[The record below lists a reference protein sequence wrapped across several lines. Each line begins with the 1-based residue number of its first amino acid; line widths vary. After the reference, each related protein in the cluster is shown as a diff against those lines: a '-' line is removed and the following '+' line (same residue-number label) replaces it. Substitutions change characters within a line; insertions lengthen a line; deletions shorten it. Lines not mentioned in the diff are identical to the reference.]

1 MSEEEMEFSEDDFN
15 YTDKQIT
22 ISVRTIGIPENLP
35 KNGVILDLKGILNIY
50 SANPLK
56 GVLANLINAGKTK
69 IYVYMKQLDNI
80 DSSGLGG
87 LIAVQTKLLKING
100 VLKVVEPS
108 DKARSVLKLTNLES
122 YFHMND
128 IFVPQVNIIMPHLL
142 PE

>member
-15 YTDKQIT
+15 YADKQIT

-35 KNGVILDLKGILNIY
+35 KNGEILDLKGILNIY

-56 GVLANLINAGKTK
+56 AVLANLINSGKTK
-69 IYVYMKQLDNI
+69 IYIYMKHLDNI

-128 IFVPQVNIIMPHLL
+128 IFVP
-142 PE
+142 

>member
-128 IFVPQVNIIMPHLL
+128 IFVPQVNIIMPHQ
-142 PE
+142 

>member
-122 YFHMND
+122 YFPMND
-128 IFVPQVNIIMPHLL
+128 IFVP
-142 PE
+142 

>member
-15 YTDKQIT
+15 YADKQIT

-128 IFVPQVNIIMPHLL
+128 IFVP
-142 PE
+142 

>member
-128 IFVPQVNIIMPHLL
+128 IFVP
-142 PE
+142 